1 MRFEVEGVRLR
12 LNDQNI
18 MIEKLKSSIGQF
30 RLICFLEGVTLLIL
44 VFIAIPLKYQFDN
57 RIVSKI
63 VGPIHGILFIAYVGY
78 TILFAFRL
86 KWSFMKVFWVSI
98 ASFFPF
104 ATFYV
109 DKKVL
114 SKIPAKSSSL

>member
-1 MRFEVEGVRLR
+1 
-12 LNDQNI
+12 

-30 RLICFLEGVTLLIL
+30 RLICFLEGITLLIL

-57 RIVSKI
+57 PIVSKI
-63 VGPIHGILFIAYVGY
+63 FGPIHGALFIAYVGY
-78 TILFAFRL
+78 TILFAFKF
-86 KWSFMKVFWVSI
+86 KWSFMKVFWVSF
-98 ASFFPF
+98 ASFLPF

-114 SKIPAKSSSL
+114 AKIPA